1 MGHRRYSHQAME
13 PVRHAFAFISGSL
26 RRRISAN
33 PEGFKID
40 TVHGYFVVGTNPST
54 ARGLAIWRRLNHP
67 HASDGALGEPSVV
80 IDGVRL
86 SSANRAIS
94 IG

>member
-26 RRRISAN
+26 KLSFAARL
-33 PEGFKID
+33 EGFKID
-40 TVHGYFVVGTNPST
+40 TVQGCIVVVTNPST

-67 HASDGALGEPSVV
+67 HASLASWLPSVV

>member
-1 MGHRRYSHQAME
+1 ME

-26 RRRISAN
+26 GLRVLAK

-40 TVHGYFVVGTNPST
+40 TVQGRGIFVTNPST

-67 HASDGALGEPSVV
+67 HNRMAS
-80 IDGVRL
+80 
-86 SSANRAIS
+86 
-94 IG
+94 

>member
-1 MGHRRYSHQAME
+1 ME
-13 PVRHAFAFISGSL
+13 PVRRYVGNALGTLAAAFAGTGL
-26 RRRISAN
+26 
-33 PEGFKID
+33 KID
-40 TVHGYFVVGTNPST
+40 TVQGCSGIWTDPST
-54 ARGLAIWRRLNHP
+54 ARGSAIWRSTWIIRTHLMP
-67 HASDGALGEPSVV
+67 SWLPSVV